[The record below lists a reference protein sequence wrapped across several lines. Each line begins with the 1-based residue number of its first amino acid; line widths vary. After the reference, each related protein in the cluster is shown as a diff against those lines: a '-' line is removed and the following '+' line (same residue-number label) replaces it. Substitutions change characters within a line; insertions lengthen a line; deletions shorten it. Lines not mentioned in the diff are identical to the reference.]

1 MALEVTCYSEKNNNW
16 QSLLVAGAGLIP
28 IDIGLAFAVTFFQL
42 YLKRIEDA
50 LEKVVDD
57 RNFKKIV
64 GKVSD
69 KNYTDEELAD
79 IHLLKKMYGVA
90 YLK

>member
-1 MALEVTCYSEKNNNW
+1 MI
-16 QSLLVAGAGLIP
+16 AGAGLIP
-28 IDIGLAFAVTFFQL
+28 INIGFTFALIFFKR
-42 YLKRIEDA
+42 YLSRMEDA